1 MAGLTKKLWFF
12 LEFKTLRVL
21 GKHSLIPYLLK
32 KQPLFLWSPKF
43 LFTSQRLTAQGGGS
57 LLWILFPVLISI
69 FISIKR
75 HIVVLF
81 QLCVTKLPLKNGK
94 NMFYFYKDKINIEN
108 FMRMKLIFFKFTW
121 FSNIFN
127 LFLILQVKICI
138 SSSNL

>member
-1 MAGLTKKLWFF
+1 MVF
-12 LEFKTLRVL
+12 LGIQKFRVL

-43 LFTSQRLTAQGGGS
+43 LFTSQRLTAQGGS

-81 QLCVTKLPLKNGK
+81 QLCATKLPLRNGK
-94 NMFYFYKDKINIEN
+94 NMFYFYKDKINTEN
-108 FMRMKLIFFKFTW
+108 FVRMKLIFFKFTW

-138 SSSNL
+138 SSPNL